1 MLPVRGPHHHHP
13 GTLGLLGSCGGG
25 TGWGLTSHPQRDSHL
40 PPGVAVGAQPSPH
53 SCWDALPSSSPDHSC
68 PGLIRDTPP
77 ISSSSAPFPEPSYL
91 SVYILVLCNLNKI
104 MKNPGSTWLHAQSTR
119 GALRASAV
127 VMELLMAPGIQ
138 PPGHFLSGDPVP
150 VGPTCL
156 TDKGPRTSDLLL

>member
-25 TGWGLTSHPQRDSHL
+25 TGWGLTSHPQRDSPL

-91 SVYILVLCNLNKI
+91 SVYILVLCNLNNEKPREYLAPCPEHKRCPEGI
-104 MKNPGSTWLHAQSTR
+104 SCGDGASGGTRNALR
-119 GALRASAV
+119 GAC
-127 VMELLMAPGIQ
+127 PN
-138 PPGHFLSGDPVP
+138 PVP
-150 VGPTCL
+150 LQDPE
-156 TDKGPRTSDLLL
+156 PRAP